1 MQNEIERIHGEAI
14 DLYEEGRIAELKGE
28 TTKATALYK
37 EAYRKE
43 WEAATM
49 IPASP
54 DAEPT
59 RSIVFLSG
67 AAMAC
72 KGGDFELANEL
83 AVNGLSGA
91 PSRETREELESLL
104 RDKILPRLR

>member
-1 MQNEIERIHGEAI
+1 MQNEIERIHSEAM

-37 EAYRKE
+37 EAYRKD
-43 WEAATM
+43 WEAAKM
-49 IPASP
+49 IPATV

-72 KGGDFELANEL
+72 KGEDFELANEL

-91 PSRETREELESLL
+91 PSKETRKELDDLL
-104 RDKILPRLR
+104 RDKILPNLR